1 MARKAKRYLEEEQS
15 KKKELTHLMVGI
27 YARLSVDAEER
38 KTESIEN
45 QIAIIQD
52 YIRKRNSEEEMDVQ
66 FVVYDIYTDYGK
78 TGTNFEREGFERLM
92 RDVRAGQIDCIM
104 VKDFSRFGRNYIETG
119 NYIEKILP
127 FLGVR
132 FISISDGYDSDS
144 ENSGHQELTMNIK
157 NLVNDMYAK
166 DISRKESISK
176 RISQKNGDY
185 VGSIAP
191 YGYEVEEVQ
200 GMHRLSIVPEAAEV
214 VQWIFKAFAEGTAMK
229 DIRMQLYDKKV
240 HRPSDY
246 RKFGHVYQ
254 CDGEV
259 LHEWGDSSVRALLCR
274 QNYYGDLVQHKY
286 ESGLLEGKKC
296 CRITKEEEWIIMEN
310 THEAIIS
317 KDLFRMV
324 QSRLEA
330 EKRRKNTEEK
340 ADFRA
345 FTNVMYCGKCGRKMV
360 SHRKEE
366 DPNYYCPAAHYI
378 DNRACHKGKI
388 KESKLQEIVKTEI
401 SNQIRN
407 CCLRKKELGS
417 LTEQAFGAVRQKCE
431 EEKQQLQRQKERM
444 SRQNSER
451 YLDYKEGRISRE
463 TYLEL
468 KEERIGWEA
477 FFQKRKKELEQEEK
491 QAIQRMKEE
500 KKYLQSLLNIKG
512 KKKLNADLVESLVD
526 KILLY
531 EDGRLE
537 IVFRLRGGEM

>member
-15 KKKELTHLMVGI
+15 KKKELAHLMVGI

-52 YIRKRNSEEEMDVQ
+52 YIRKRNSEEEMDVR
-66 FVVYDIYTDYGK
+66 FVVYDIYTDCGK
-78 TGTNFEREGFERLM
+78 TGTNFERESFERLM

-132 FISISDGYDSDS
+132 FISVSDGYDSDS

-360 SHRKEE
+360 SHKKEE
-366 DPNYYCPAAHYI
+366 DPTYYCPAAHYI
-378 DNRACHKGKI
+378 DHRACHKGKI
-388 KESKLQEIVKTEI
+388 KESKLQEIVITEI
-401 SNQIRN
+401 SNQIRS
-407 CCLRKKELGS
+407 CCLRKKELGA
-417 LTEQAFGAVRQKCE
+417 LTEQAFGAVSQKCE
-431 EEKQQLQRQKERM
+431 EEKQQLQRQQERM

-468 KEERIGWEA
+468 KEERTEWEV

-512 KKKLNADLVESLVD
+512 KTKLNSDLVESLVD

>member
-15 KKKELTHLMVGI
+15 KKKELTHRMVGI

-52 YIRKRNSEEEMDVQ
+52 YIRKRNSEEEMDVR
-66 FVVYDIYTDYGK
+66 FVVYDIYTDCGK

-132 FISISDGYDSDS
+132 FISISDGYDSAS

-259 LHEWGDSSVRALLCR
+259 LHEWGDSSVRSLLCR

-360 SHRKEE
+360 SHKKEE
-366 DPNYYCPAAHYI
+366 DPTYYCPAAHYI
-378 DNRACHKGKI
+378 DHRACHKGKI
-388 KESKLQEIVKTEI
+388 KESKLQEIVITEI
-401 SNQIRN
+401 SNQIRS
-407 CCLRKKELGS
+407 CCLRKKELGA
-417 LTEQAFGAVRQKCE
+417 LTEQAFGEICQKCE
-431 EEKQQLQRQKERM
+431 EEKQQLQRQQERM

-468 KEERIGWEA
+468 KEERIEWEA